1 MVQGKDIALC
11 LVAIVL
17 PPLAVYINQNKLNG
31 VVCLNL
37 ILTIFVWLPGV
48 IHAIWVILK
57 GHSVKAVRGLEDA
70 TEALIP
76 DL

>member
-17 PPLAVYINQNKLNG
+17 PPLAVYIKQNRFTG
-31 VVCLNL
+31 VTCLS
-37 ILTIFVWLPGV
+37 ILLTLLAWLPGAV
-48 IHAIWVILK
+48 HAIWFILQ
-57 GHSVKAVRGLEDA
+57 GHSVRAVSGLEDA